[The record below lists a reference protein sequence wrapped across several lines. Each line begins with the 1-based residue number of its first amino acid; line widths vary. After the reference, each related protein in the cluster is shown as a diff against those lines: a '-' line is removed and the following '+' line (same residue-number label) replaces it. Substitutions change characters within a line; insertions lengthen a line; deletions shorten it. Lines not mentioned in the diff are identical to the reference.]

1 MRSTAPMRTAKI
13 GCIAISCAMC
23 FLGLLMLLF
32 PNPSSALIGAVCG
45 VLLILF
51 GCVRLIGYF
60 SKDLYRLAFQ
70 FDLTIG
76 VVAVVL
82 GVALL
87 ARPGPLCRSRAIY
100 PDRRA
105 AENTRRSR
113 IQAVRHPKLVADP
126 VLCRLFVGL
135 RPFADAPPGRGRSLP
150 DHSDRRDAAVRRAFK
165 RQRDADRRENH
176 QAPAAGRNRG
186 DGVQGVIIK
195 IFPLNLPPSGEGG
208 TAAGRDG

>member
-87 ARPGPLCRSRAIY
+87 ARPGELMTFLC
-100 PDRRA
+100 A
-105 AENTRRSR
+105 A
-113 IQAVRHPKLVADP
+113 
-126 VLCRLFVGL
+126 VGL
-135 RPFADAPPGRGRSLP
+135 FILTDGLLKIRVAVESKRFGTPSWWLTLCVAASSSVCGLLLTLRPD
-150 DHSDRRDAAVRRAFK
+150 
-165 RQRDADRRENH
+165 
-176 QAPAAGRNRG
+176 
-186 DGVQGVIIK
+186 
-195 IFPLNLPPSGEGG
+195 EGG
-208 TAAGRDG
+208 RFLTILIGVTLLSEGLLSVSAMLTAVKIIRHQQPDVIEATEYREL